1 MTIPQAVTR
10 EGPTMTNGDH
20 WRRCA
25 DQMAIPPRTLDNV
38 KETIRLAKRQKADAA
53 MARVMLKHGR
63 LTDEARAWLASE
75 YWL

>member
-1 MTIPQAVTR
+1 
-10 EGPTMTNGDH
+10 
-20 WRRCA
+20 
-25 DQMAIPPRTLDNV
+25 MAIPPRTLDNV